1 MEEGAM
7 LRITINRD
15 EKTKALRLE
24 GRLAGEW
31 INELRNCWEQL
42 PEISPAI
49 DMKVDLT
56 GVTWVSDEGKELL
69 AMMHRQGA
77 ELVTADVLM
86 SAIVAEI
93 VESAPSQSTE
103 ERGR

>member
-1 MEEGAM
+1 MM
-7 LRITINRD
+7 KITINPD
-15 EKTKALRLE
+15 EEERTLRLE

-42 PEISPAI
+42 LENSSAI
-49 DMKVDLT
+49 NMKVDLT

-69 AMMHRQGA
+69 AVMHRQGA

-93 VESAPSQSTE
+93 VESADSQSIE

>member
-1 MEEGAM
+1 MM
-7 LRITINRD
+7 KITINPD
-15 EKTKALRLE
+15 EVERTLRLE
-24 GRLAGEW
+24 GRLAGDW
-31 INELRNCWEQL
+31 VNELRNCWEQL
-42 PEISPAI
+42 LENSSAI
-49 DMKVDLT
+49 KMKVDLT
-56 GVTWVSDEGKELL
+56 GMTWVSDEGKELL